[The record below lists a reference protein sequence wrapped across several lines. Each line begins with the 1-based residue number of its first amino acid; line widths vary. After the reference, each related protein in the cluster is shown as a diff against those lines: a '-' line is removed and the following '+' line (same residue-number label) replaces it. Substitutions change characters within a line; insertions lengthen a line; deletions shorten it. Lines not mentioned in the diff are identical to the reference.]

1 LRSLVVEDDPSI
13 RKMVQTLLS
22 MYGECETVVDG
33 RQAVQT
39 FEMGLEDGESYDL
52 ICMDIMMPRKDGIE
66 ALLEIREAEKE
77 MGIGEEE
84 KVKVIMLTAVADPA
98 TMFEASY
105 EGGATAYITKP
116 FETQDIV
123 NELYKLGLIQ

>member
-1 LRSLVVEDDPSI
+1 MRSLVVEDDPSI
-13 RKMVQTLLS
+13 RKMVKALLS
-22 MYGECETVVDG
+22 MYGECEPVVDG

-39 FEMGLEDGESYDL
+39 FEMALEDEEPYDL
-52 ICMDIMMPRKDGIE
+52 ICMDIMMPGKDGLE
-66 ALLEIREAEKE
+66 ALIEIREIERE
-77 MGIGEEE
+77 MGVEEE
-84 KVKVIMLTAVADPA
+84 KKVKVIMLTAVSDPG